1 MIYNLNDSYYINQ
14 AIDSWLLKE
23 DDNYYDPEDEDVKS
37 AKERCMPD
45 E

>member
-1 MIYNLNDSYYINQ
+1 MIYNSNDSYYINQ
-14 AIDSWLLKE
+14 AIDSWLFSE
-23 DDNYYDPEDEDVKS
+23 DENYYDPEDEDVKL